1 VTADGRRL
9 HHEPPVLVEA
19 GGGFVEALLDDELLD
34 EEPLD
39 PDEPLPV

>member
-1 VTADGRRL
+1 
-9 HHEPPVLVEA
+9 VLVEA

-34 EEPLD
+34 DELLDEEPLD